1 MPTGTILAYSI
12 PDGAQVLID
21 GTTAPTRFGFARTPA
36 IVDGVSAGTHNV
48 TFRLPGYVETTIS
61 TEVPQ
66 GGYTTITAIL
76 HSIVK

>member
-21 GTTAPTRFGFARTPA
+21 GSVAPTRFGFARTPA
-36 IVDGVSAGTHNV
+36 TIDHVSAGTRNV
-48 TFRLPGYVETTIS
+48 TFKLPGYVDMTIS

-66 GGYTTITAIL
+66 GGYKTVTAIL
-76 HSIVK
+76 HPVK